1 MKQAYLILYSFRLFL
16 TLEWDDVEKKKLN
29 PPIIPKLTHSGDT
42 RNFEEYSNIKWRTDK
57 LSVEE
62 LNLFKNFQNNNFGY

>member
-1 MKQAYLILYSFRLFL
+1 MILYSFRLFL
-16 TLEWDDVEKKKLN
+16 TLEWDDVEKKNLN

-42 RNFEEYSNIKWRTDK
+42 RNFEEYSGIKWRTDK

-62 LNLFKNFQNNNFGY
+62 LNLFKNF